1 MVVSLRR
8 TRRSGRFTRAGSSN
22 PPPEALPASS
32 PVSSF
37 AHSALMNPDSTHSPL
52 YLHHADHPGLM
63 IISVQLDGSNFGQWN
78 SAMKI
83 ALDAK
88 NKIAFV
94 DNSLPRPDVNDP
106 LFRIWSRC
114 NSMVKSWILNSV
126 SKQIYGSILSFDDA
140 AQIWNDLHARFHK
153 TNLPRTFQLV
163 QQIQDLR
170 QGSMDLSL
178 YYTTLKTLWD
188 NLDCSE
194 VSDPCACCN
203 AVNCAGQRQ
212 AQARVERS
220 RTIKFLAG
228 LNEKYSVIRS
238 QIIMKKP
245 LPDLAEI
252 CNILDQD
259 DSQRQFN
266 SPIPAAYN
274 LSSNPPLPP
283 LLPTPQN
290 SASPD
295 PTPGALYAFQKKD
308 NRPMCSHCGVAGHII
323 DRCYKLHG
331 YPVGWKKGKPIHSK
345 PASSSAVTAAVSAS
359 DRTSGGN
366 LDSLVGN
373 LSKDQIQE
381 FIAYF
386 SSQLQPSSSVNN
398 LTASSVAS
406 TSQSSSGSF
415 QGIDDWK
422 R

>member
-1 MVVSLRR
+1 
-8 TRRSGRFTRAGSSN
+8 
-22 PPPEALPASS
+22 
-32 PVSSF
+32 
-37 AHSALMNPDSTHSPL
+37 MNPDSIHSPL
-52 YLHHADHPGLM
+52 FLHSADHPGMM
-63 IISVQLDGSNFGQWN
+63 ITSVQLDGSNYGQWN

-94 DNSLPRPDVNDP
+94 DDSLPRPSATDP
-106 LFRIWSRC
+106 LYRIWSRC

-140 AQIWNDLHARFHK
+140 SQIWKDLHDRFHK

-170 QGSMDLSL
+170 QGSMDLST

-194 VSDPCACCN
+194 ISDPCACCN

-212 AQARVERS
+212 AQARVDRS

-228 LNEKYSVIRS
+228 LNEKYSVIRG

-266 SPIPAAYN
+266 SPIPAAFH
-274 LSSNPPLPP
+274 LSSSQTPTSLVSSPPS
-283 LLPTPQN
+283 
-290 SASPD
+290 SAVPD
-295 PTPGALYAFQKKD
+295 SSPGALNAFQRKD

-323 DRCYKLHG
+323 D
-331 YPVGWKKGKPIHSK
+331 
-345 PASSSAVTAAVSAS
+345 
-359 DRTSGGN
+359 
-366 LDSLVGN
+366 
-373 LSKDQIQE
+373 
-381 FIAYF
+381 
-386 SSQLQPSSSVNN
+386 
-398 LTASSVAS
+398 
-406 TSQSSSGSF
+406 
-415 QGIDDWK
+415 
-422 R
+422 